1 MDTRL
6 TADKIEHTSDHLV
19 VRLSQTRQVLSSAPF
34 NGGMISA
41 DQLLILKVM
50 DNFDGVKGPFE
61 PLEQTFQNYC
71 RQNRWT
77 EVTVGMMTS
86 AKMNSFR
93 QIHRESQGVKISVL
107 VTAGVSNARRAG
119 DPAEYRLFDNAEII
133 GGTINIIILTNATLT
148 PAAQVE
154 AVMVV
159 TEAKAAI
166 LQDLGITSPVT
177 GKTATGTGTDAIAIV
192 NGFKSPEIAFCG
204 KHTLFG
210 EMLASATMEAVSSSV
225 QENVSGAW

>member
-1 MDTRL
+1 METRP
-6 TADKIEHTSDHLV
+6 TANKIEHTSDHLLV
-19 VRLSQTRQVLSSAPF
+19 HLPQARQVLSSAPF

-41 DQLLILKVM
+41 DQFLILKVM

-61 PLEQTFQNYC
+61 PLEKTFQNYC
-71 RQNRWT
+71 SQNNWSG
-77 EVTVGMMTS
+77 VTVGMMTS
-86 AKMNSFR
+86 AKMTSFR
-93 QIHRESQGVKISVL
+93 QIHRQSQGVEISVL

-119 DPAEYRLFDNAEII
+119 DPAEHRSFDE
-133 GGTINIIILTNATLT
+133 GEMTSGTINIIILTNATLT

-166 LQDLGITSPVT
+166 LQDLGVTSPAT
-177 GKTATGTGTDAIAIV
+177 GKTATGTGTDAMAIV
-192 NGFKSPEIAFCG
+192 NGVAPPDIHFCG

-210 EMLASATMEAVSSSV
+210 EMVASATMEAISSSL
-225 QENVSGAW
+225 QKE